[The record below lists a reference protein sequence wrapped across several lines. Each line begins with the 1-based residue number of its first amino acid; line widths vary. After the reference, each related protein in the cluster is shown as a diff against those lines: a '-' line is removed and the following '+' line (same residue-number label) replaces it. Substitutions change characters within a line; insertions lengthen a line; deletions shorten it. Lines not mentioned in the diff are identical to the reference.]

1 MATAP
6 KILVIDD
13 DKTFTAMAASLLRSA
28 GYSPVVAFDA
38 MQGFMFAQRES
49 PALILL
55 DLSMP
60 AGGGMQLLD
69 KLRDSR
75 KTQNVPVIVVT
86 GTGGPGGEAG
96 NKAEG
101 VIAVITKPVDSKA
114 LIEQGKQAVGAGHTQ
129 GAPETDP

>member
-55 DLSMP
+55 DSLILLDLSMP

-86 GTGGPGGEAG
+86 GTGGPGVEADT
-96 NKAEG
+96 KAKG

-114 LIEQGKQAVGAGHTQ
+114 LIEQVKQALEAGRT
-129 GAPETDP
+129 

>member
-38 MQGFMFAQRES
+38 MQGFMFAQREQ

-69 KLRDSR
+69 KLQHSS
-75 KTQNVPVIVVT
+75 KTQNVPVIIVT
-86 GTGGPGGEAG
+86 GTGGPAGEADG
-96 NKAEG
+96 KAQG
-101 VIAVITKPVDSKA
+101 AAAGMGKA
-114 LIEQGKQAVGAGHTQ
+114 GGAQGWGGQGEEGAG
-129 GAPETDP
+129 

>member
-13 DKTFTAMAASLLRSA
+13 DKTFTAMAASLLRSV

-69 KLRDSR
+69 KLRDSH

-86 GTGGPGGEAG
+86 GTGGPGVEADT
-96 NKAEG
+96 KAKG
-101 VIAVITKPVDSKA
+101 VIAVSTKPGDSEA
-114 LIEQGKQAVGAGHTQ
+114 LVEAVKETLGAGHHHW
-129 GAPETDP
+129 

>member
-86 GTGGPGGEAG
+86 GTGGPGVEADT
-96 NKAEG
+96 KAKG

-114 LIEQGKQAVGAGHTQ
+114 WIEQVKQALEAGRT
-129 GAPETDP
+129 

>member
-86 GTGGPGGEAG
+86 GTGGPGAEAG
-96 NKAEG
+96 TKAKGG
-101 VIAVITKPVDSKA
+101 VAVITKPGDSKA
-114 LIEQGKQAVGAGHTQ
+114 LIEQGKQTLEAGHN
-129 GAPETDP
+129 

>member
-86 GTGGPGGEAG
+86 GTGGPAVEADT
-96 NKAEG
+96 KAKG

-114 LIEQGKQAVGAGHTQ
+114 LIEQVKQALEAGHT
-129 GAPETDP
+129 

>member
-1 MATAP
+1 
-6 KILVIDD
+6 
-13 DKTFTAMAASLLRSA
+13 
-28 GYSPVVAFDA
+28 
-38 MQGFMFAQRES
+38 MFAQRES

-86 GTGGPGGEAG
+86 GTGGPGVEADT
-96 NKAEG
+96 KAKG

-114 LIEQGKQAVGAGHTQ
+114 LIEQVKQALEAGHT
-129 GAPETDP
+129 

>member
-1 MATAP
+1 MAKAP

-49 PALILL
+49 PVLILL

-60 AGGGMQLLD
+60 AGGGMQLLG
-69 KLRDSR
+69 KLRHST
-75 KTQNVPVIVVT
+75 KTQNVPVIIVT
-86 GTGGPGGEAG
+86 GTGGPKVEAETKG
-96 NKAEG
+96 MGAA
-101 VIAVITKPVDSKA
+101 AVVTKPVDSKG
-114 LIEQGKQAVGAGHTQ
+114 LIELVKRVLEAG
-129 GAPETDP
+129 ES